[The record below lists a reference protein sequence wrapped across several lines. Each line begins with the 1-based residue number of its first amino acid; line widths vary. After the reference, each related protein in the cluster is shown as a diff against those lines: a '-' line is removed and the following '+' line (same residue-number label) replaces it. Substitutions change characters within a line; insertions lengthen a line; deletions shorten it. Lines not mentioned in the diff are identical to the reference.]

1 MKVILEDC
9 RQKLK
14 DAIEYMV
21 FLEAENE
28 RLNAEVERLRRKP
41 KIKNKKRV

>member
-1 MKVILEDC
+1 MKVILEDF

-14 DAIEYMV
+14 DAIEYMA

-28 RLNAEVERLRRKP
+28 RLNVEVEKLRRKP

>member
-1 MKVILEDC
+1 MKIILEDC

-14 DAIEYMV
+14 DAIEYMS

-28 RLNAEVERLRRKP
+28 RLNAEVEKLRRKP

>member
-1 MKVILEDC
+1 MKIILEDC

-14 DAIEYMV
+14 DAIEYLV

-28 RLNAEVERLRRKP
+28 RLNAEVEKLRRKP